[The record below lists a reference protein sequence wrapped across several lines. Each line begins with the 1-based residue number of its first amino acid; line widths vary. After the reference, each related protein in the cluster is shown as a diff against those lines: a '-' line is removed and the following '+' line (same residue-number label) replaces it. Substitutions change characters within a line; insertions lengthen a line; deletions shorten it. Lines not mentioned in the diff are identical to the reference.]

1 MTNDSPCIALCST
14 ALGDSVCRGC
24 ARTFVEVAN
33 WCALTPQQ
41 KITIR
46 AELPERHRWLKLA
59 HAVGGMLDICEEEGQ
74 PRGMIKLFDA
84 EPIKVAV
91 RDGRW
96 QVWQGEQYWELDEGE
111 LPAILPAL
119 RGAK

>member
-41 KITIR
+41 KSVIR
-46 AELPERHRWLKLA
+46 AALPERHRWLKLA
-59 HAVGGMLDICEEEGQ
+59 QAVGGMLDVCEEDGHV
-74 PRGMIKLFDA
+74 RGVIKLFDA
-84 EPIKVAV
+84 EPVKVSV
-91 RDGRW
+91 HDGHW
-96 QVWQGEQYWELDEGE
+96 QVWQGERYWELEE
-111 LPAILPAL
+111 AALPAILPVL
-119 RGAK
+119 RGEA